1 MIRVE
6 FSFDD
11 GSIYDLRVADMMA
24 SYGYNATFYVPVNWQ
39 RYLLA
44 KHIDPLTPND
54 LKNIASHFTLGSHGV
69 NHELLTRVS
78 SETQDKEILGSM
90 LYWQEQGYNVQ
101 SFCYPR
107 GYFDEEIKKKV
118 ASAGYTNAR
127 TVKVGNLDPAVDE
140 YETKTTVHVGYD
152 RDEYETD
159 WLTYAKNKVTE
170 AIEKANNGEDVVY
183 HAWAHSEE
191 IHRYQQWDRFATLL
205 KIIRE
210 SLVDEDSIT

>member
-1 MIRVE
+1 VIRVE

-101 SFCYPR
+101 SFCPPR
-107 GYFDEEIKKKV
+107 GYFDDNIKAKV
-118 ASAGYTNAR
+118 MKAGYKSMR
-127 TVKVGNLDPAVDE
+127 TVNVGALSPADDPF
-140 YETKTTVHVGYD
+140 ETDVTVHIGYD
-152 RDEYETD
+152 REVYETD
-159 WLTYAKNKVTE
+159 WLTYAKSKMDE
-170 AIEKANNGEDVVY
+170 ALDMAGRGEEVVY
-183 HAWAHSEE
+183 SCFGHSEE
-191 IHRYQQWDRFATLL
+191 IHRYQQWDRVGTLL
-205 KIIRE
+205 KLLSER
-210 SLVDEDSIT
+210 LR